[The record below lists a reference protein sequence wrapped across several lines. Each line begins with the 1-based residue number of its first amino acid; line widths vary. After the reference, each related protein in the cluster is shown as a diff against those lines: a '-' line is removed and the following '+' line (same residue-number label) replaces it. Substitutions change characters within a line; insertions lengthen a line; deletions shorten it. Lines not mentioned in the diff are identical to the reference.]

1 MKPTI
6 LKKMIVES
14 FRNMSN
20 VEIEFG
26 ERLTVISGKN
36 GTAKSTILGL
46 VAQIFS
52 FDKDYVNDEKIEY
65 ETLSGKQFKSKF
77 SEHFRLSSMYD
88 KPGEMSVIYDVYDA
102 YFKQN
107 IENLKLTMPATS
119 GRNHRAV
126 VRNNLP
132 TATSSNTSRNVT
144 HPLIYLSLKRLI
156 PIADRND
163 DKVYDLEYLKKNQA
177 DFVSCCNEIIGKDK
191 GTHITSTKGTI
202 DSSVV
207 HGQDYDHESVSS
219 GEDNVGQIVQALFS
233 FKRLKEEY
241 SDYHGGILIIDE
253 LDAGLFPFA
262 QDRIIDILIK
272 FSNKYNIQIII
283 SSHSPTIIEK
293 IFDKSEREKGSRENN
308 FKSIFLTDNH
318 GKLQVRNDYN
328 WSDIYSDLH
337 IKTKKVSDD
346 INLPVTNIYFEDKE
360 AVDFFNRLVT
370 SRKIRK
376 VINPLKDVSM
386 GCKDYLKLV
395 KHKVPE
401 FSENSI
407 IVLDADVVVDSK
419 ENKSIILLPG
429 TQPPDR
435 LIFNFL
441 YNLPKEDDF
450 WKNNIGYNKTNFIA
464 NKFTQEIIK
473 RLNLNSYSEG
483 DFFDF
488 DAIIKAELDDKETK
502 SIRSAFKGFYNDN
515 DFQKLFKTIKNNP
528 IEHFLKRNPKIRAD
542 FEKLFIEK
550 VKDILIKD
558 KRVQK
563 SDVYTYLT

>member
-1 MKPTI
+1 
-6 LKKMIVES
+6 
-14 FRNMSN
+14 
-20 VEIEFG
+20 
-26 ERLTVISGKN
+26 
-36 GTAKSTILGL
+36 
-46 VAQIFS
+46 
-52 FDKDYVNDEKIEY
+52 
-65 ETLSGKQFKSKF
+65 
-77 SEHFRLSSMYD
+77 
-88 KPGEMSVIYDVYDA
+88 MSVIYDVYDA
-102 YFKQN
+102 YHKKD
-107 IENLKLTMPATS
+107 IEKLKLTMTAMS
-119 GRNHRAV
+119 DRKHRTV

-132 TATSSNTSRNVT
+132 TVTSPNTSRNVT

-163 DKVYDLEYLKKNQA
+163 DKVYDSKYLKANQA
-177 DFVSCCNEIIGKDK
+177 EFISCCNEIIGKDK
-191 GTHITSTKGTI
+191 GAQITSTKGTI

-233 FKRLKEEY
+233 FKKLKEEY
-241 SDYHGGILIIDE
+241 NNYRGGILIIDE

-262 QDRIIDILIK
+262 QDRIVDILIK
-272 FSNKYNIQIII
+272 FSNKYNIQTII

-346 INLPVTNIYFEDKE
+346 ISLPMTNIYFEDKE

-376 VINPLKDVSM
+376 IINPLKDVSM

-441 YNLPKEDDF
+441 YNLPKEDGF

-464 NKFTQEIIK
+464 NRFTQDIIR
-473 RLNLNSYSEG
+473 RLNLNNYPEG
-483 DFFDF
+483 HVFDF
-488 DAIIKAELDDKETK
+488 DAIIKAELDDKQTS
-502 SIRSAFKGFYNDN
+502 SIRSVFKGFYNDD

-528 IEHFLKRNPKIRAD
+528 IEYFLKSNPQIRSD
-542 FEKLFIEK
+542 FEKLFIDK
-550 VKDILIKD
+550 IKNILIKD

>member
-1 MKPTI
+1 MRSTI
-6 LKKMIVES
+6 LKKMVVEK

-20 VEIEFG
+20 VEIDFG

-52 FDKDYVNDEKIEY
+52 FDKDHASDQKVDY

-77 SEHFRLSSMYD
+77 SEHFRLSEAFD

-119 GRNHRAV
+119 GRSHRAV

-132 TATSSNTSRNVT
+132 TATSTNTSRNVT

-156 PIADRND
+156 PVADRND

-262 QDRIIDILIK
+262 QDRIIDVLIK
-272 FSNKYNIQIII
+272 YSNKYNIQTII

-293 IFDKSEREKGSRENN
+293 VFEKSENEKGTKENN
-308 FKSIFLTDNH
+308 FKSIFLTDSH
-318 GKLQVRNDYN
+318 GKLQVRNDYS
-328 WSDIYSDLH
+328 WSDIYADLH
-337 IKTKKVSDD
+337 IKTKRVSDE
-346 INLPVTNIYFEDKE
+346 ISLPIINIYFEDKE

-370 SRKIRK
+370 NRKIRK
-376 VINPLKDVSM
+376 IINPLKDVSM

-395 KHKVPE
+395 KHKIPE

-407 IVLDADVVVDSK
+407 IVLDADVIVNST

-435 LIFNFL
+435 LIFSFL

-464 NKFTQEIIK
+464 NRCTQEIIK
-473 RLNLNSYSEG
+473 RLSLNNYPEG
-483 DFFDF
+483 FDF
-488 DAIIKAELDDKETK
+488 NFDEIIEKELNNNETNA
-502 SIRSAFKGFYNDN
+502 IRSVFKNFYNDS

-528 IEHFLKRNPKIRAD
+528 IEYFLKKNPHMKSD
-542 FEKLFIEK
+542 FEELFINK
-550 VKDILIKD
+550 TKDILIKD

-563 SDVYTYLT
+563 SDIYTYFT